1 MPPIAELIQQGNINL
16 WLFIPSAILLGA
28 LHGLEPGHSKTMMA
42 SFIIAIRGS
51 LGQAVLLGL
60 CAALSHSLIVWLL
73 AGLALKYGNQL
84 IAEQAEP
91 YLMLFS
97 AVVVLTV
104 AGWMLWRT
112 WRDNLAARAMRQAP
126 HGGRMI
132 DTGHGLLEVVLLPGT
147 VARVAL
153 YQYGAGLR
161 RAKPAGQ
168 GLTLEWRLDGRAG
181 ESGFET
187 EGEYLLSAPLPAG
200 ARIGAL
206 RLAHGGHAHHYPL
219 RLTSPLDAA
228 QAGPYRRAAEAGPA
242 KSLRRGPETVSI
254 YQDAHE
260 RAHAEQIQRRFAGR
274 EVGNVQIALFGLTGG
289 LIPCPASVTI
299 LLLCLHLKHFSL
311 GATLVASFSLGL
323 AMALV
328 SVGLLAAWGVRKA
341 DARFGGV
348 GEWARR
354 APYLSAGLML
364 VVGLA
369 MAAQAVS
376 GLAA

>member
-1 MPPIAELIQQGNINL
+1 M
-16 WLFIPSAILLGA
+16 
-28 LHGLEPGHSKTMMA
+28 
-42 SFIIAIRGS
+42 
-51 LGQAVLLGL
+51 
-60 CAALSHSLIVWLL
+60 
-73 AGLALKYGNQL
+73 
-84 IAEQAEP
+84 
-91 YLMLFS
+91 
-97 AVVVLTV
+97 
-104 AGWMLWRT
+104 
-112 WRDNLAARAMRQAP
+112 AARASPVSKLRGVSVERAVAGGSPYRGLAAGSWRPCAP
-126 HGGRMI
+126 LSAAA
-132 DTGHGLLEVVLLPGT
+132 DVT
-147 VARVAL
+147 ARR
-153 YQYGAGLR
+153 GAG
-161 RAKPAGQ
+161 RALSSRGGGGAGQ
-168 GLTLEWRLDGRAG
+168 
-181 ESGFET
+181 
-187 EGEYLLSAPLPAG
+187 
-200 ARIGAL
+200 
-206 RLAHGGHAHHYPL
+206 
-219 RLTSPLDAA
+219 
-228 QAGPYRRAAEAGPA
+228 
-242 KSLRRGPETVSI
+242 SLRRGPETVSI

-376 GLAA
+376 GLVASAAKIRRFTGRVHDLASRSETRRKRAKSGIYSWYISILSSYSPSDASRSAADLEQVLRLCAGLAALPPAVARAAAQDRPARRTA